1 MKKLILL
8 AAIAPAFGYAQETQQ
23 DSQKEQTTTMVVTA
37 NRMEQTEAS
46 VIAPLTVVSRSEIES
61 SGAQD
66 IIDVL
71 SQQVGISVT
80 RNGGKGHSESVF
92 IRGTSSTQSLFLI
105 DGVKVNTATNGGAQL
120 SLLPLEFVERI
131 EIIRGARASI
141 YGADAVGGVINIIT
155 RPEFGSEYAGL
166 KAAVGSE
173 NSGKIAGRASG
184 LLGESTQYNL
194 VLSADKSDGYDIRP
208 QDNLDENYGYK
219 AAGGLFS
226 LDHRFNQAWRG
237 RIFAI
242 RNDGEAE
249 IIQGGK
255 ALNKTRQSVYGA
267 SANYNNNKWS
277 SELGLSYH
285 QDRSDTAPAENFVD
299 PQRYTTERQA
309 ANWLLAYKFD
319 QQWLLQ
325 GGLDYQKDDISGTSL
340 VYQQESRDNKAA
352 HIGARGD
359 YEQHILEASLRYD
372 DNEHYGDHTTY
383 NLGWAWQLQPDLTF
397 NVLHGTA
404 YRAPTFNDLYYPGS
418 ENPNLK
424 AETSE
429 NTEFG
434 FALNLLRSQW
444 QFNVFRNDVDNLI
457 AWGCVARCD
466 NDYSGTPDTWPLW
479 TPDNVSDARIQGV
492 EIQGDFSTAWL
503 NHRVI
508 VEFLDPKDRSTNKN
522 LIRRP
527 EEQVKYKADMYWQSL
542 QVVVDFLWRGESYA
556 DAANTT
562 TIGSYSVWNLGF
574 NHQLTNDLKL
584 AIKVQNLF
592 DKEYSTVND
601 YQAQGRTFEL
611 GASYQF

>member
-592 DKEYSTVND
+592 DKEYLTVND

>member
-1 MKKLILL
+1 MKKFILL
-8 AAIAPAFGYAQETQQ
+8 AAVAPAFGYAQETQQ
-23 DSQKEQTTTMVVTA
+23 TPQTEQPATMVVTA

-219 AAGGLFS
+219 ATGGLFS

-237 RIFAI
+237 RIFVI

-309 ANWLLAYKFD
+309 ANWLLAYEFD

-404 YRAPTFNDLYYPGS
+404 FRAPTFNDLYYPGS

-508 VEFLDPKDRSTNKN
+508 VEFLDPKDRGTNKN